1 LNDRREKLRMYVHEK
16 KKRRKQKKKIF
27 PIHVKDSKNFFEKG
41 RFVKKKM
48 KKTLSFFF
56 FNFKDD
62 RK

>member
-1 LNDRREKLRMYVHEK
+1 MYVHEE
-16 KKRRKQKKKIF
+16 KKRRKKKKKKIF

-41 RFVKKKM
+41 RFGKMKM